1 VQPLSQQVLHRPC
14 EPPAHAPKEQEVMDK
29 NDKRFAWLYFDILC
43 IIIVL
48 LCIEVVLIKILN
60 LLKVIAYG

>member
-1 VQPLSQQVLHRPC
+1 
-14 EPPAHAPKEQEVMDK
+14 MDK
-29 NDKRFAWLYFDILC
+29 HDKRFAWLYFDILC

-48 LCIEVVLIKILN
+48 IGIEVVLFKILN

>member
-1 VQPLSQQVLHRPC
+1 MGQN
-14 EPPAHAPKEQEVMDK
+14 EQSK
-29 NDKRFAWLYFDILC
+29 RDKRFAWLNFDILC

>member
-1 VQPLSQQVLHRPC
+1 MEHN
-14 EPPAHAPKEQEVMDK
+14 EQSK
-29 NDKRFAWLYFDILC
+29 NVKRFAWLYCDILC

-48 LCIEVVLIKILN
+48 IGTEVVLFKIYN

>member
-1 VQPLSQQVLHRPC
+1 
-14 EPPAHAPKEQEVMDK
+14 MDK
-29 NDKRFAWLYFDILC
+29 NDKRFAWLSFNILC

-48 LCIEVVLIKILN
+48 LCIEMVLIKILN